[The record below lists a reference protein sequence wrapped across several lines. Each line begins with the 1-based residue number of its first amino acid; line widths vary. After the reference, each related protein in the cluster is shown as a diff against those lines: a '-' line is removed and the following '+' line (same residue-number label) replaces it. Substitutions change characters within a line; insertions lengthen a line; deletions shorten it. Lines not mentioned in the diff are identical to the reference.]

1 MENLLLLFATSL
13 AWRISAPKFKR
24 YLIGRT
30 GCTSL
35 LLSDET
41 TLHLQSTK
49 DGERVYF
56 YEHDVNGV
64 TYGVITVNM
73 KELYSLDV
81 AEGILIQ
88 YVNRIRKP
96 FGICHNVSM
105 EIDRCPEAI
114 NLVDYWQDE
123 EGIDWKIK
131 GSSNGK
137 IIAVLYVKN
146 ISASPVKDHDAF
158 LNGFRFS
165 SVR

>member
-13 AWRISAPKFKR
+13 VWRISAPKFKR
-24 YLIGRT
+24 YIIGQT

-35 LLSDET
+35 LLAEET
-41 TLHLQSTK
+41 SLHIQSTK
-49 DGERVYF
+49 EGERVYF

-73 KELYSLDV
+73 RELFALEQ
-81 AEGILIQ
+81 AENIMVQ

-96 FGICHNVSM
+96 FGICHNAWM
-105 EIDRCPEAI
+105 EMERTADRI
-114 NLVDYWQDE
+114 SLTDYWQDE
-123 EGIDWKIK
+123 EGIDWKIR
-131 GSSNGK
+131 GCTNGK

-146 ISASPVKDHDAF
+146 ISATPVKEHDAF

-165 SVR
+165 AAR

>member
-13 AWRISAPKFKR
+13 VWRISAPKFKR
-24 YLIGRT
+24 YIIGRT

-35 LLSDET
+35 LLSSET
-41 TLHLQSTK
+41 TLNVQSTK

-64 TYGVITVNM
+64 TYGVITISM
-73 KELYSLDV
+73 KERYLQEQS
-81 AEGILIQ
+81 ENILVQ

-96 FGICHNVSM
+96 FGIFYNVCM
-105 EIDRCPEAI
+105 EIDRSKNRI
-114 NLVDYWQDE
+114 SLTDYWQDE
-123 EGIDWKIK
+123 EGVDWKIK
-131 GSSNGK
+131 ASSNGK

-146 ISASPVKDHDAF
+146 ISASPVKEHDAF

-165 SVR
+165 GVE